1 MVWRQSLTGWVS
13 LEKKV
18 IVNSWEEIGEV
29 VIFHYVGFGADLERY
44 RCIMENNG
52 GCTNACVWLG
62 FV

>member
-29 VIFHYVGFGADLERY
+29 VIFDYVGFGADLERY

-52 GCTNACVWLG
+52 
-62 FV
+62 

>member
-18 IVNSWEEIGEV
+18 IVNSWEEIREV
-29 VIFHYVGFGADLERY
+29 VIFDYVGFGADLERY

-52 GCTNACVWLG
+52 DAAQMRVCVG